1 MARGCRQAFE
11 FTGEAALIR
20 LALLL
25 LGIDFVRAR
34 WRALAAIGVIWLLIG
49 IALFIDAL
57 DGVLYF
63 PLQLFGWLMLIEGI
77 AALLVAFSGFARQHL
92 LRVAKGVLF
101 IAIALLIIAP
111 LRHNGDFA
119 LAMLFGLL
127 FTLGGALRISAAW
140 VVRFHGWHSAIGAG
154 VLELLFAVFMFEPWP
169 THYAGTVPYC
179 IGFGLALTGWT
190 LIRLALRLRNG
201 ADAAPGPLQSM
212 RGHAPMRSPIGA
224 DDEAL
229 PDAPLIVHV
238 WTPLGSAI
246 DPLRRPIVDRYIA
259 AVDGNGV
266 ISTGHAA
273 LEMPPDVYVSH
284 YPAVEID
291 HSPDEFNRL
300 LLATVEND
308 VAGRFQPSY
317 AIEAKGWCE
326 STEKVVFA
334 DYGPARLRAFWSQ
347 YRSDTTY
354 NLTNRNCSSTAI
366 AVLES
371 ALEGVIGRRGRAWR
385 TFARVL
391 LSPETWVASQLY
403 RRAETMAWTPGLAL
417 DYARALHGIVHPQPV
432 AWLTLMRMAMRKVP
446 KDAAAV
452 PGRQGRL
459 RGSMRASHC
468 A

>member
-1 MARGCRQAFE
+1 M
-11 FTGEAALIR
+11 IR

-34 WRALAAIGVIWLLIG
+34 WRALAAIGGIWLLIG

-63 PLQLFGWLMLIEGI
+63 PLQLFGWLLLVEGI
-77 AALLVAFSGFARQHL
+77 VALLVAFSGLARQNL
-92 LRVAKGVLF
+92 LRTAKGVLF
-101 IAIALLIIAP
+101 ITIAVLIIAP

-127 FTLGGALRISAAW
+127 FTIGGALRISAAW
-140 VVRFHGWHSAIGAG
+140 VVRFQGWRSAIGAG

-179 IGFGLALTGWT
+179 VGFGLALTGWT
-190 LIRLALRLRNG
+190 LIRLALRLRHAG
-201 ADAAPGPLQSM
+201 ADASGLLLST
-212 RGHAPMRSPIGA
+212 RGRSPSRTPTGA
-224 DDEAL
+224 DDGSA
-229 PDAPLIVHV
+229 PGAPLTVHV
-238 WTPLGSAI
+238 WTPLGSAN
-246 DPLRRPIVDRYIA
+246 DPVRRPIVDRYIA

-266 ISTGHAA
+266 ISTGHAS

-291 HSPDEFNRL
+291 RSPDEFNHL
-300 LLATVEND
+300 LMAIAEND
-308 VAGRFQPSY
+308 VPGRFQPSY
-317 AIEAKGWCE
+317 AIEAQGWCE

-334 DYGPARLRAFWSQ
+334 DYSPARLRAFWSQ

-354 NLTNRNCSSTAI
+354 NLTNRNCSSTVVA
-366 AVLES
+366 ALES
-371 ALEGVIGRRGRAWR
+371 ALEGVIGRGGGAWR

-432 AWLTLMRMAMRKVP
+432 AWLALARLATRKAS
-446 KDAAAV
+446 KNAAASPV
-452 PGRQGRL
+452 DE
-459 RGSMRASHC
+459 AD
-468 A
+468 

>member
-1 MARGCRQAFE
+1 
-11 FTGEAALIR
+11 LIR

-34 WRALAAIGVIWLLIG
+34 WRALAAIGVIWLLLG

-63 PLQLFGWLMLIEGI
+63 PLDLFGWLLLVEGGV
-77 AALLVAFSGFARQHL
+77 ALLVAFSGFARQNA
-92 LRVAKGVLF
+92 LRVAKGILF
-101 IAIALLIIAP
+101 IVIAVLIIAP

-127 FTLGGALRISAAW
+127 FTIGGALRISAAW
-140 VVRFHGWHSAIGAG
+140 VVRFHGWRSAIGAG
-154 VLELLFAVFMFEPWP
+154 VLELLFAIFMFEPWP

-190 LIRLALRLRNG
+190 LIRLALRLRN
-201 ADAAPGPLQSM
+201 APDDAPGLLLST
-212 RGHAPMRSPIGA
+212 RGHAPIHTPIGA
-224 DDEAL
+224 AADVA
-229 PDAPLIVHV
+229 PIAPLTVHV
-238 WTPLGSAI
+238 WTPLGSAN
-246 DPLRRPIVDRYIA
+246 DPVRRPIVDRYIA

-273 LEMPPDVYVSH
+273 LEMPPEVYVSH

-291 HSPDEFNRL
+291 RSPDEFNHL
-300 LLATVEND
+300 LLATPEND
-308 VAGRFQPSY
+308 VPGRFQPSY
-317 AIEAKGWCE
+317 AVESHEWCD
-326 STEKVVFA
+326 STEKVVFD
-334 DYGPARLRAFWSQ
+334 DYSPARLRAFWAQ

-366 AVLES
+366 AALES
-371 ALEGVIGRRGRAWR
+371 ALEGVIGRRGGAWR

-417 DYARALHGIVHPQPV
+417 DYARALRGIVHPQPV
-432 AWLTLMRMAMRKVP
+432 AWLALARMAKRKVQP
-446 KDAAAV
+446 PSAPGSAATDE
-452 PGRQGRL
+452 RD
-459 RGSMRASHC
+459 
-468 A
+468 

>member
-1 MARGCRQAFE
+1 M
-11 FTGEAALIR
+11 IR

-34 WRALAAIGVIWLLIG
+34 WRALAAIGVIWLLLG

-63 PLQLFGWLMLIEGI
+63 PLQLFGWLMLVEGFV
-77 AALLVAFSGFARQHL
+77 ALLVAFSGFARQNL
-92 LRVAKGVLF
+92 LRTAKGVLF
-101 IAIALLIIAP
+101 IVIALLIIAP

-127 FTLGGALRISAAW
+127 FTIGGALRISAAW
-140 VVRFHGWHSAIGAG
+140 VVRFHGWRSAIGAG
-154 VLELLFAVFMFEPWP
+154 VLELLFAAFMFEPWP

-190 LIRLALRLRNG
+190 LIRLALRLRN
-201 ADAAPGPLQSM
+201 ADDDAHGLLLSTRGRAPIHTPIGTHDEAAPG
-212 RGHAPMRSPIGA
+212 
-224 DDEAL
+224 
-229 PDAPLIVHV
+229 APLIVHV
-238 WTPLGSAI
+238 WTPLGSAN
-246 DPLRRPIVDRYIA
+246 DPVRRPIVDRYIA

-273 LEMPPDVYVSH
+273 IEMPPDVYVSH

-291 HSPDEFNRL
+291 RSPDEFNRL
-300 LLATVEND
+300 LLATAENN
-308 VAGRFQPSY
+308 VPGRFQPSY
-317 AIEAKGWCE
+317 AIEAQGWCE
-326 STEKVVFA
+326 STEKVVFD
-334 DYGPARLRAFWSQ
+334 DYSPLRLRAFWSQ

-354 NLTNRNCSSTAI
+354 NLTNRNCSSTVI

-417 DYARALHGIVHPQPV
+417 DYARALHGIVQPQAV
-432 AWLTLMRMAMRKVP
+432 AWLTLL
-446 KDAAAV
+446 
-452 PGRQGRL
+452 RL
-459 RGSMRASHC
+459 AKRRASSNT
-468 A
+468 ATAAIDEVDRG